1 MICRPIKLPNGRYQ
15 IRIFLVLLIGLFC
28 FDTITFSQLPSR
40 EIIFQT
46 GLTERT
52 QFSRTNGEQ
61 SVTSQPQLHILAGYG
76 YRKPID
82 KNWSWQTGIQI
93 GYTRAA
99 VSTCV
104 DLYALNPAYGDR
116 VEKLTNK
123 QNILSLE
130 IPLSLMVETD
140 RVKEAG
146 AYFQMGASLSFNL
159 AANAPIESHFYDKE
173 NGELIKVFETDPD
186 KQKLVWPS
194 TRVSAG
200 FRKYGNQSWRL
211 GAYAKLPLSK
221 VVVGNYATEL
231 PATGISTGVFSN
243 RLFGF
248 GIEAIYSFKRNSE
261 PRIRNNQS
269 SVRAMESGSNEIKNT
284 RAILLTAGSLYSFA
298 AKTRV
303 TAGRK
308 EWDANACFGFGV
320 QAKLSLPLTRSV
332 SILTGIGAVL
342 PGRNFS
348 IEKSKTEFSPPLQQ
362 SISLTGRATQVNDLV
377 FVLPLALEKRFSNR
391 PASYY
396 SVSSGLQLNYSTA
409 PDLEFQD
416 IQEPDIQGNNRKIAE
431 QILYPNNDAQPWIS
445 VNIDF
450 GRTWKLK
457 NNRLMRFF
465 IQYNASFSEV
475 IGGEYIV
482 YNQGGISSRGTY
494 AHNGSYLFAGL
505 SYYFTRPVK

>member
-1 MICRPIKLPNGRYQ
+1 MRM
-15 IRIFLVLLIGLFC
+15 FLALLFGF
-28 FDTITFSQLPSR
+28 FYFNNRTFSQLPSR
-40 EIIFQT
+40 ELIFQS

-52 QFSRTNGEQ
+52 EFSRTNGEK

-99 VSTCV
+99 VSTSV
-104 DLYALNPAYGDR
+104 DLYALNPAYGER

-123 QNILSLE
+123 QTILSLE

-159 AANAPIESHFYDKE
+159 AAKAPIESHFYDKE

-186 KQKLVWPS
+186 KQKGIWPS
-194 TRVSAG
+194 TRVAAG

-211 GAYAKLPLSK
+211 GAYATLPLSK
-221 VVVGNYATEL
+221 VVVGYYATEL
-231 PATGISTGVFSN
+231 PVTGISTGVFSN
-243 RLFGF
+243 RLIGF
-248 GIEAIYSFKRNSE
+248 GIEAIYSLNRNSGA
-261 PRIRNNQS
+261 RIRKNYS
-269 SVRAMESGSNEIKNT
+269 SPREVEPGSKEIKNT
-284 RAILLTAGSLYSFA
+284 RALLLTAGSVYSFA
-298 AKTRV
+298 ANTRV

-320 QAKLSLPLTRSV
+320 QAKLNLPLTQSV

-342 PGRNFS
+342 TGRNFS

-362 SISLTGRATQVNDLV
+362 SISLKRRATQVNDLV
-377 FVLPLALEKRFSNR
+377 LVLPLALEKRFSNR

-409 PDLEFQD
+409 ADLEFHD
-416 IQEPDIQGNNRKIAE
+416 ILEPDVEGNNRKVAE

-445 VNIDF
+445 VNIDI

-457 NNRLMRFF
+457 NNRLMRLF

-475 IGGEYIV
+475 IDGEYTV
-482 YNQGGISSRGTY
+482 YNQAGISSRGTY
-494 AHNGSYLFAGL
+494 AHKGSYLFAGL
-505 SYYFTRPVK
+505 SYYFTRPVAPDR

>member
-1 MICRPIKLPNGRYQ
+1 MILKKNRYQ
-15 IRIFLVLLIGLFC
+15 IRFFLTLF
-28 FDTITFSQLPSR
+28 FGFFYFNTSTFSQLPSR
-40 EIIFQT
+40 ELIFQS
-46 GLTERT
+46 GVTERT
-52 QFSRTNGEQ
+52 ELSRSNVQE
-61 SVTSQPQLHILAGYG
+61 SVTSRPQLHIQAGYV
-76 YRKPID
+76 YRKPLD
-82 KNWSWQTGIQI
+82 KHWSWQTGIQI

-99 VSTCV
+99 VSTSV

-159 AANAPIESHFYDKE
+159 AANAPIESHFYNKE
-173 NGELIKVFETDPD
+173 NGELSKVFETDPD

-194 TRVSAG
+194 TRVAAG

-211 GAYAKLPLSK
+211 GAYATLPLSK

-231 PATGISTGVFSN
+231 PATGITTGVFSN

-248 GIEAIYSFKRNSE
+248 GIEAIYSLKRNSE
-261 PRIRNNQS
+261 ARIRKNHS
-269 SVRAMESGSNEIKNT
+269 SVREVEPGSDRIKNT
-284 RAILLTAGSLYSFA
+284 RAILLTAGSVYSFA

-303 TAGRK
+303 TTGRK

-320 QAKLSLPLTRSV
+320 QAKLNLPLTQAV

-342 PGRNFS
+342 TGRNFS
-348 IEKSKTEFSPPLQQ
+348 IEKSKTEFSPSLQQ
-362 SISLTGRATQVNDLV
+362 SISLKGRATQVNDLV
-377 FVLPLALEKRFSNR
+377 LVLPLAIEKRFSNR

-409 PDLEFQD
+409 ADLEFHA
-416 IQEPDIQGNNRKIAE
+416 ILEPDVEGNNRKVAE

-445 VNIDF
+445 VNIDL

-475 IGGEYIV
+475 IDGEYTV
-482 YNQGGISSRGTY
+482 FNQAGISSKGTY
-494 AHNGSYLFAGL
+494 AQNGSYLFAGM
-505 SYYFTRPVK
+505 SYYFTRPSGTRRVD